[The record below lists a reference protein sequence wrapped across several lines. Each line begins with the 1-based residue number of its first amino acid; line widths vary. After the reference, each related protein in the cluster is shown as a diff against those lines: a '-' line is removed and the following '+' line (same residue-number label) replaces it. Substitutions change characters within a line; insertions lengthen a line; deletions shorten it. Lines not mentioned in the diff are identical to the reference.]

1 MRLNHP
7 YPPIL
12 VYGAYG
18 HTGRFI
24 ISELIDKGFTPV
36 LSGRDRQQLTE
47 VSAAH
52 DGLEVRAA
60 SLDDPM
66 ALVRALAGTAAVI
79 NAAGPFAITASRMVD
94 AAIHA
99 RLPYLDIAAEPDVAA
114 ATIERHAALALS
126 SGIVLAPAIGF
137 YGGLGN
143 LLATAAMGD
152 WPQADEITL
161 AYALSSW
168 KPTLGTRA
176 TIEAAEQRRGGQRLV
191 FSNHRLEL
199 RNDAAP
205 IAEWDFPE
213 PIGRQVVA
221 AEFTTADSVTM
232 SRHLRTRKLHE
243 YMTLAPLR
251 DLAAPDLSPPPAV
264 DARGRSAQTFLIEAV
279 VRRGNLQRRAVVRGQ
294 DIYAVTAPLV
304 VEAMRRLLAQPKQW
318 HGVVSA
324 GELGD
329 ARGFLKAL
337 APEHLSLEIK

>member
-1 MRLNHP
+1 MPMNQL

-12 VYGAYG
+12 IYGAYG

-24 ISELIDKGFTPV
+24 ISELINKGFTPV
-36 LSGRDRQQLTE
+36 LSGRNREKLAD
-47 VSAAH
+47 VSSAH
-52 DGLEVRAA
+52 GGLEVRAA

-79 NAAGPFAITASRMVD
+79 NAAGPFAVTASRMID
-94 AAIHA
+94 AAIRA

-114 ATIERHAALALS
+114 ATIERHATLALN
-126 SGIVLAPAIGF
+126 SGVVLAPAIGF

-152 WPQADEITL
+152 WRQADEITL

-199 RNDAAP
+199 RNDEAP

-232 SRHLRTRKLHE
+232 SRHLRTRRFHE

-251 DLAAPDLSPPPAV
+251 DLAASNLSAPQAV
-264 DARGRSAQTFLIEAV
+264 DARGRSDQTFLVEAV
-279 VRRGNLQRRAVVRGQ
+279 VCRGTLQRRAVVRGQ

-329 ARGFLKAL
+329 ARGFLQAL
-337 APEHLSLEIK
+337 APDHLTLEIE

>member
-1 MRLNHP
+1 MPPNPPHL
-7 YPPIL
+7 PIL

-24 ISELIDKGFTPV
+24 IAELINRGFTPV
-36 LSGRDRQQLTE
+36 LSGKDRQKLAA
-47 VSAAH
+47 VSSAH
-52 DGLEVRAA
+52 GGLEVRAA

-66 ALVRALAGTAAVI
+66 ALMRAVAGTAAVI
-79 NAAGPFAITASRMVD
+79 NAAGPFAVTASRMVA
-94 AAIHA
+94 AAIRA
-99 RLPYLDIAAEPDVAA
+99 RLPYLDIAAEPDVLA
-114 ATIERHAALALS
+114 ATIERHVTRALS
-126 SGIVLAPAIGF
+126 AGAVLAPAIGF
-137 YGGLGN
+137 YGGLGD
-143 LLATAAMGD
+143 LLATAAMSD

-176 TIEAAEQRRGGQRLV
+176 TIAAAEQRRGGQRLV
-191 FSNHRLEL
+191 FVNQRLEL
-199 RNDAAP
+199 RNDEAP

-221 AEFTTADSVTM
+221 AEFTTADSVTIA
-232 SRHLRTRKLHE
+232 RHLKSRRLNE

-251 DLAAPDLSPPPAV
+251 DLADPALSPPQAV

-279 VRRGNLQRRAVVRGQ
+279 VRRGALQRRAVVRGQ

-304 VEAMRRLLAQPKQW
+304 VEAMRRLLAQPEHW

-329 ARGFLKAL
+329 ARGFLEAL
-337 APEHLSLEIK
+337 APEHLTLEIE